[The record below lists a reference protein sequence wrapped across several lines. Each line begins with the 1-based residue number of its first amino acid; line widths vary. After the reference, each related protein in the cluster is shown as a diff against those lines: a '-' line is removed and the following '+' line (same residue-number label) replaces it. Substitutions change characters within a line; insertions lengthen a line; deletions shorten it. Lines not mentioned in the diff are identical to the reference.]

1 MPVNCSILMGRLTKD
16 PDLSV
21 DSSGKEY
28 LRFTI
33 AVDRPYSKNGER
45 TADFIQCIAFAGTAV
60 LISTYFKKGKMIAI
74 QGHLTSSSYT
84 DKDGNNRSSL
94 SVSVDSV
101 SFCGDKTADANTVPS
116 TTPTAPP
123 HAASKL
129 DVDIDDDDDDS
140 LPF

>member
-28 LRFTI
+28 LRFKV
-33 AVDRPYSKNGER
+33 AVDRQYSKKGEN
-45 TADFIQCIAFAGTAV
+45 TADFISCVAFGGTAV
-60 LISTYFKKGKMIAI
+60 FISTYFKKGKMIAI

-101 SFCGDKTADANTVPS
+101 SFCGDKPADANTSPS